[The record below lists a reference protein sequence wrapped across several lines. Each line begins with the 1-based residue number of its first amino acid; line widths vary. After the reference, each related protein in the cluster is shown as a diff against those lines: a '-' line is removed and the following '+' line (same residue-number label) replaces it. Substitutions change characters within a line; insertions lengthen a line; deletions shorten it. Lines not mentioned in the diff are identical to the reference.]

1 VSSSDLQGLLLILL
15 FAAGGAALAWR
26 VLTRFWRAHCPRITP
41 LGKAATVALLL
52 AAAAIGGDKSPALR
66 AISSLVTALRSGA
79 LIDPSGRIGAAASIA
94 ASQTVTDLSCDIIGS
109 ASQTVADA
117 QAQFDAAAWTLTNR
131 TLIVAY
137 LAADLP
143 RALPGV
149 HTNSNVAAT
158 IQRTRQDG
166 NTNLLAYVWFSEEPM
181 IEPKVSLS
189 YSVED
194 GVWAYMTAVTNSY
207 PATVD
212 VDGVPCIEYRYEIPA
227 AYRGTV
233 FRPDYEL
240 AFGGAESDDYLTV
253 PSGGVIM
260 ATNGV
265 ECLPFTGTDYYTANL
280 SVTYKGG
287 IAVSAVWHGT
297 NYTGVVTL

>member
-1 VSSSDLQGLLLILL
+1 MSSDLQGLLLLLL
-15 FAAGGAALAWR
+15 FGVGVAALAWR
-26 VLTRFWRAHCPRITP
+26 VLTRFWREHCPRITP

-66 AISSLVTALRSGA
+66 HIASLVTALRGGA
-79 LIDPSGRIGAAASIA
+79 LLDPSGRIGAAASVA
-94 ASQTVTDLSCDIIGS
+94 ASREIASLSGGIIGA

-117 QAQFDAAAWTLTNR
+117 QSQFDAAAWTLTNR
-131 TLIVAY
+131 TLTVAY

-143 RALPGV
+143 RAWAGI
-149 HTNSNVAAT
+149 HTNGNIAAT
-158 IQRTRQDG
+158 IQRVRQDG
-166 NTNLLAYVWFSEEPM
+166 ATNLLAWVWFSEEPAVQ
-181 IEPKVSLS
+181 PQVSIS

-194 GVWAYMTAVTNSY
+194 GVWAYMPGVTNSY
-207 PATVD
+207 PDTVD

-227 AYRGTV
+227 PYRGTV

-240 AFGGAESDDYLTV
+240 AFGGASAGDYLTV
-253 PSGGVIM
+253 PVGGVVV

-265 ECLPFTGTDYYTANL
+265 ECLPYTGTDAYSANL

-297 NYTGVVTL
+297 NYTGVAEL

>member
-1 VSSSDLQGLLLILL
+1 MSSDLQGLLLLLL
-15 FAAGGAALAWR
+15 FGVGVAALAWR
-26 VLTRFWRAHCPRITP
+26 VLTRFWRTHCPRITP
-41 LGKAATVALLL
+41 LGKAATIALLL

-66 AISSLVTALRSGA
+66 HIATLVTALRGGA
-79 LIDPSGRIGAAASIA
+79 LLDPSGRIGAAATVAASQAVTDLSAGIVGA
-94 ASQTVTDLSCDIIGS
+94 ASQTV
-109 ASQTVADA
+109 AEA
-117 QAQFDAAAWTLTNR
+117 QSQFDDAAWTLTNR
-131 TLIVAY
+131 TLTVAY

-143 RALPGV
+143 RAWAGI
-149 HTNSNVAAT
+149 HTNGNIAAT

-166 NTNLLAYVWFSEEPM
+166 ATNLLAWVWFSEEPAVQ
-181 IEPKVSLS
+181 PQVSLS

-194 GVWAYMTAVTNSY
+194 GVWSYMPGLTNSY
-207 PATVD
+207 PYTVD

-227 AYRGTV
+227 PYRGTV

-240 AFGGAESDDYLTV
+240 AFGGASAGDYLTV
-253 PSGGVIM
+253 PAGGVVV

-265 ECLPFTGTDYYTANL
+265 ECLPYTGTDVYSANL

>member
-1 VSSSDLQGLLLILL
+1 MSSDLQGLLLILL
-15 FAAGGAALAWR
+15 LAAGTAALGWR
-26 VLTRFWRAHCPRITP
+26 VLNRVWREQMPRIGT
-41 LGKAATVALLL
+41 GGRVAMVVLIL
-52 AAAAIGGDKSPALR
+52 AAAAVGGDKSPALR
-66 AISSLVTALRSGA
+66 AIASLVTALRGGA
-79 LIDPSGRIGAAASIA
+79 LLDPSGRIGAAATVA
-94 ASQTVTDLSCDIIGS
+94 ASQAVTDLSAGIVGA

-117 QAQFDAAAWTLTNR
+117 QAQFDAAAYILTNR
-131 TLIVAY
+131 TLTVAY

-143 RALPGV
+143 RAWAGI
-149 HTNSNVAAT
+149 HTNGNIAAT

-166 NTNLLAYVWFSEEPM
+166 ATNLLAWVWFSEEPAVQ
-181 IEPKVSLS
+181 PQVSIS
-189 YSVED
+189 YSVEA
-194 GVWAYMTAVTNSY
+194 GVWAYMPAVTNSY
-207 PATVD
+207 PDTVD

-240 AFGGAESDDYLTV
+240 VFGGAAAGDYLTV
-253 PSGGVIM
+253 PSGGVVV

-265 ECLPFTGTDYYTANL
+265 ECLPYTGTDAYSEHL

-287 IAVSAVWHGT
+287 VAVSAVWHGT

>member
-1 VSSSDLQGLLLILL
+1 VSSEFQGLLILL
-15 FAAGGAALAWR
+15 LLAAGVAALGWR
-26 VLTRFWRAHCPRITP
+26 VLTRVWREQMPR
-41 LGKAATVALLL
+41 LGTGGRVAMVVLIL

-66 AISSLVTALRSGA
+66 AIASLVTALRGGA
-79 LIDPSGRIGAAASIA
+79 MLDPSGRIGAAASVA
-94 ASQTVTDLSCDIIGS
+94 ASQIVVDMSADIVGA

-117 QAQFDAAAWTLTNR
+117 QTQFDAAAWTLTNR
-131 TLIVAY
+131 TLTVAY

-149 HTNSNVAAT
+149 HTNSNIAAT

-166 NTNLLAYVWFSEEPM
+166 ATNLLAWVWFSEEPTV
-181 IEPKVSLS
+181 EPKVSLA
-189 YSVED
+189 YSVEA
-194 GVWAYMTAVTNSY
+194 GVWAYMPAITNSY

-212 VDGVPCIEYRYEIPA
+212 VDGVPCIEYRYEIPIL
-227 AYRGTV
+227 YRGTV

-240 AFGGAESDDYLTV
+240 VFGGAAASDYLTI
-253 PSGGVIM
+253 PSGGVVVS
-260 ATNGV
+260 TNGV
-265 ECLPFTGTDYYTANL
+265 DCTPYTGTDTYGEYLT
-280 SVTYKGG
+280 VTYKGG

>member
-1 VSSSDLQGLLLILL
+1 VSSEFQGLLILL
-15 FAAGGAALAWR
+15 LLAAGVAALGWR
-26 VLTRFWRAHCPRITP
+26 VLTRVWREQMPR
-41 LGKAATVALLL
+41 LGTGGRVAMVVLIL

-66 AISSLVTALRSGA
+66 AIASLVTALRGGA
-79 LIDPSGRIGAAASIA
+79 ILDPSGRIGAAASVA
-94 ASQTVTDLSCDIIGS
+94 ASQIVVDMSADIVGA

-117 QAQFDAAAWTLTNR
+117 QTQFDAAAWTLTNR
-131 TLIVAY
+131 TLTVAY

-149 HTNSNVAAT
+149 HTNSNIAAT

-166 NTNLLAYVWFSEEPM
+166 ATNLLAWVWFSEEPTV
-181 IEPKVSLS
+181 EPKVSLA
-189 YSVED
+189 YSVEA
-194 GVWAYMTAVTNSY
+194 GVWAYMPAITNSY

-212 VDGVPCIEYRYEIPA
+212 VDGVPCIEYRYEIPIL
-227 AYRGTV
+227 YRGTV

-240 AFGGAESDDYLTV
+240 VFGGAAASDYLTI
-253 PSGGVIM
+253 PSGGVVVS
-260 ATNGV
+260 TNGV
-265 ECLPFTGTDYYTANL
+265 DCTPYTGTDTYGEYLT
-280 SVTYKGG
+280 VTYKGG